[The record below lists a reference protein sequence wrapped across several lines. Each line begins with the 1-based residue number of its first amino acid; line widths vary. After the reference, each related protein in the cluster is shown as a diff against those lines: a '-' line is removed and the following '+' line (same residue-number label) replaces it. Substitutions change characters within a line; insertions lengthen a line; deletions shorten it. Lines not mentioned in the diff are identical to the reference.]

1 MSIDPIE
8 MWTLS
13 HYHEMRRECQIDN
26 IYEFII
32 YWGWRLM
39 HGEQMTFFY
48 KKKTSGSHQITAF
61 TPLRRK
67 KNFFDLRIYPIPS
80 SLSVCFMYLVKFM
93 KIAHLQHP
101 QQQHQP
107 SNEHF
112 ESELNFPSKKFHE
125 IFRLKFKNERIL
137 ALNMAF
143 FFGSY
148 SWVI

>member
-1 MSIDPIE
+1 
-8 MWTLS
+8 
-13 HYHEMRRECQIDN
+13 
-26 IYEFII
+26 
-32 YWGWRLM
+32 
-39 HGEQMTFFY
+39 
-48 KKKTSGSHQITAF
+48 
-61 TPLRRK
+61 
-67 KNFFDLRIYPIPS
+67 
-80 SLSVCFMYLVKFM
+80 MYLVKFM

-143 FFGSY
+143 FLVAIAG
-148 SWVI
+148 

>member
-1 MSIDPIE
+1 

-26 IYEFII
+26 FHYILRMEINAWWADDFFFIKKNF
-32 YWGWRLM
+32 REPSN
-39 HGEQMTFFY
+39 HCFY
-48 KKKTSGSHQITAF
+48 SIKK
-61 TPLRRK
+61 K

-143 FFGSY
+143 FLVAIAG
-148 SWVI
+148 